1 MGKST
6 NKFKQTW
13 KNQSELGLIYGKS
26 AIAVGKALTELGLKD
41 SSTKNPTDM
50 ALTEEIAKSTPLK
63 DGTAFYLWHKTKAC
77 GKLDS
82 LEGWERISQEQ
93 RDLQRLTKK
102 YISLIKEGNRSLDRG
117 EHHAIADGLWEE
129 AKSVRKQIKKRGV
142 DFVKL
147 ANQRIAKAKLD
158 GDYLIE
164 V

>member
-1 MGKST
+1 MR
-6 NKFKQTW
+6 W
-13 KNQSELGLIYGKS
+13 ILL
-26 AIAVGKALTELGLKD
+26 
-41 SSTKNPTDM
+41 
-50 ALTEEIAKSTPLK
+50 
-63 DGTAFYLWHKTKAC
+63 KTKTIAAC
-77 GKLDS
+77 EKLDS